1 MNALLACAQAW
12 YMRIFRLQEIADDM
26 ILRWF
31 GGAILLGFHAS
42 FRYWQTNPATTLEGM
57 ERGNTVC
64 WPFFQNCTDWIWLQ
78 TLPAGYSQ
86 MVLFMGLFALIVF
99 AAIALIQN
107 RIVVAHFCIFL
118 LFLAKLYFT
127 LINFFYN
134 ANYDYY
140 HTVFTLIFLFAA
152 HRRFFGAL
160 SVVMLY
166 FLSTATKIH
175 PSWTLGTYF
184 STLNDGLPIFPNG
197 TEPFFTN
204 LVIFMEMIMV
214 WFLFSHK
221 RWLQKTV
228 FAFFFIFHLYSGTLV
243 GYHYPTMVMPALIIF
258 FGPYFRPFDSVP
270 RDKKSLIGWL
280 LLATLLGIQ
289 AIPQLIKGDAKLTLE
304 GNFYGIYMFEANH
317 QCALELSNPDGTL
330 IRRRI
335 STNARFRCDPWPY
348 FSVAKRTYC
357 HADSGDTPIHFRLIH
372 SINGGPFYEIVN
384 APNLCDLEYRPF
396 THNTWIKDETT
407 APIVGRPVKNYY
419 L

>member
-1 MNALLACAQAW
+1 
-12 YMRIFRLQEIADDM
+12 
-26 ILRWF
+26 
-31 GGAILLGFHAS
+31 
-42 FRYWQTNPATTLEGM
+42 
-57 ERGNTVC
+57 
-64 WPFFQNCTDWIWLQ
+64 
-78 TLPAGYSQ
+78 
-86 MVLFMGLFALIVF
+86 
-99 AAIALIQN
+99 
-107 RIVVAHFCIFL
+107 
-118 LFLAKLYFT
+118 
-127 LINFFYN
+127 
-134 ANYDYY
+134 
-140 HTVFTLIFLFAA
+140 
-152 HRRFFGAL
+152 
-160 SVVMLY
+160 
-166 FLSTATKIH
+166 
-175 PSWTLGTYF
+175 
-184 STLNDGLPIFPNG
+184 
-197 TEPFFTN
+197 
-204 LVIFMEMIMV
+204 
-214 WFLFSHK
+214 
-221 RWLQKTV
+221 
-228 FAFFFIFHLYSGTLV
+228 
-243 GYHYPTMVMPALIIF
+243 
-258 FGPYFRPFDSVP
+258 
-270 RDKKSLIGWL
+270 